1 MASAGAPPAAIG
13 LDIEGTVAP
22 SSFVS
27 EARCAPLWLGGSGLA
42 QVCDKT
48 TNLQSSDDYAERIH
62 GCHTALA
69 QSPKDAPGWAQV
81 LFPYAAKRVRQHL
94 EFTYNSEETTADID
108 LLRKLVGS
116 HDLPS

>member
-1 MASAGAPPAAIG
+1 MRRAQPWLSHSARTKPEGPAP
-13 LDIEGTVAP
+13 E
-22 SSFVS
+22 
-27 EARCAPLWLGGSGLA
+27 
-42 QVCDKT
+42 
-48 TNLQSSDDYAERIH
+48 
-62 GCHTALA
+62 
-69 QSPKDAPGWAQV
+69 WAQV